1 MKPPHS
7 IQITAVGS
15 YAPSKVITNDELAEL
30 VDTSDEWIKSHTGIA
45 ERHIAEKGE
54 LTSDLAYKAIEDL
67 FKRSGRNA
75 GEIDGI
81 VVATAT
87 PDFPGFPS
95 TACLLAERL
104 GSKGPAL
111 DVSAGCT
118 GFIYALE
125 TARALIAVGTMKN
138 ALVVGAEKLSDVI
151 NWEDRNTCV
160 LFGDGAGCVLLEAN
174 EEGIGIQD
182 SLLKA
187 EAAGSASLTIDP
199 KEKHITMDGRSVYSF
214 AVRTIGETIITLAE
228 RNNLKLTELDWIV
241 PHQANQRIIAACAKR
256 YGIDQDRFY
265 LNIERYANTSAA
277 SIPLALSEMQHKGLL
292 KEGQSVLL
300 VGFGAGL
307 TYGGTLLTW
316 HQS

>member
-199 KEKHITMDGRSVYSF
+199 KSRHITMDGRSVYSF

-241 PHQANQRIIAACAKR
+241 PHQANQRIIAA
-256 YGIDQDRFY
+256 
-265 LNIERYANTSAA
+265 
-277 SIPLALSEMQHKGLL
+277 
-292 KEGQSVLL
+292 
-300 VGFGAGL
+300 
-307 TYGGTLLTW
+307 
-316 HQS
+316 